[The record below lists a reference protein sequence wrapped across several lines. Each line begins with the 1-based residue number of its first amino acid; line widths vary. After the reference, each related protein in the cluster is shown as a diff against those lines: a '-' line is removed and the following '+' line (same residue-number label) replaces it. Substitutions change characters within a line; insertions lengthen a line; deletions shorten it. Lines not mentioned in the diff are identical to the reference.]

1 MEEKSEKL
9 LNEEKE
15 RNIFISYK
23 WNEISEK
30 EMKIISNKLMLIQI
44 NAIVD
49 KYNLKYGNSITEYMT
64 NLIYCDGVI
73 LIICDDY
80 FFSMNCMYEGVMAM
94 KEMKNKTIIRMVE
107 NSIYEPR
114 QKEKIKKYWNN
125 YDETG
130 IIGSEKN
137 KLKMVR
143 ENYQE
148 FIAWIT
154 DTNTV
159 RPNDITQFEKELDIY
174 VSKVY
179 FESDIYTNMVS
190 DLIVSKSVVISKVC
204 DTICE
209 EYYRFKNISYSTQE
223 SPINDFKCLFDFKLI
238 LEKINTNEIVK
249 MPIKN
254 VVGIES
260 GNLGEKFAK
269 YYFVIPRQDSLETLA
284 YEEKF
289 KKDKSKIE
297 YNRRRIT
304 INF

>member
-1 MEEKSEKL
+1 MEEKFEKL

-49 KYNLKYGNSITEYMT
+49 KYNLKYGDSITEYMT
-64 NLIYCDGVI
+64 NLIHYDGVI

-179 FESDIYTNMVS
+179 FESDIYRNMVS

-297 YNRRRIT
+297 YNRRRIM

>member
-1 MEEKSEKL
+1 MEEKFEKL

>member
-1 MEEKSEKL
+1 MEEKFEKL

-64 NLIYCDGVI
+64 NLIHCDGVI

-143 ENYQE
+143 ENFQE

-179 FESDIYTNMVS
+179 FESDIYMNMVK

-238 LEKINTNEIVK
+238 LEKINTNEIVN
-249 MPIKN
+249 MSIKN
-254 VVGIES
+254 VVGVES